1 MIKNIFCSADS
12 RPLRIELFNPQR
24 QIANS
29 NNCGLFAVAVAVA
42 VATAILNGQDPSTLV
57 FKEEEMR
64 LHLCEC
70 FEKQS
75 LTMFPCM

>member
-12 RPLRIELFNPQR
+12 RPLRIELFNPHR

-29 NNCGLFAVAVAVA
+29 NNCGLFAVT
-42 VATAILNGQDPSTLV
+42 VATAIINGQDPCTLV

-64 LHLCEC
+64 LHFCEC